1 MSDIYKL
8 SRNFWDFAFEHTGK
22 IKPIH
27 VSIYFFAVEHCNRLG
42 WKKEFGLPTSMV
54 LEAIS
59 VKSYSV
65 YKIAFDELVDLGFF
79 EVVQYSKNQYSSNII
94 ALKENSKANDKANTK
109 ALDKALT
116 KHLTKQPLKQC
127 ESNPQSKLSI
137 DRQIYNDTNIQL
149 DDTSLRSEQFEKF
162 WEFYGKHG
170 AKKPAKQ
177 RFMKLTETE
186 MEALRKHLPKYLD
199 STPDI
204 KFRKHAERYLSS
216 KLWENG
222 DIENL
227 SKPVEYWTN
236 PFDYWNRD
244 LTPEEWKRVPP
255 DRVQGKKDNDIKR
268 RIGI

>member
-1 MSDIYKL
+1 MAENKKSFLLYCDLIHTVSKMPSDKAGELFIHILEYVNDKNPVTDDLIIQLTFEPIKQSLKRDLQKYESIRNRNSENAKLRWDKKNATASDRIPNDTKNADSVNDSVNDSDII
-8 SRNFWDFAFEHTGK
+8 N
-22 IKPIH
+22 
-27 VSIYFFAVEHCNRLG
+27 N
-42 WKKEFGLPTSMV
+42 
-54 LEAIS
+54 
-59 VKSYSV
+59 
-65 YKIAFDELVDLGFF
+65 
-79 EVVQYSKNQYSSNII
+79 N
-94 ALKENSKANDKANTK
+94 
-109 ALDKALT
+109 
-116 KHLTKQPLKQC
+116 
-127 ESNPQSKLSI
+127 
-137 DRQIYNDTNIQL
+137 
-149 DDTSLRSEQFEKF
+149 TSLRSEQFEKF

-170 AKKPAKQ
+170 AKKTAKQ

-186 MEALRKHLPKYLD
+186 MEALRKHLPKYLE

-255 DRVQGKKDNDIKR
+255 DRVEGKKDNDIKR
-268 RIGI
+268 RMGI

>member
-1 MSDIYKL
+1 MADNKKSVVLYVDLIHTFEALEDAEAGKL
-8 SRNFWDFAFEHTGK
+8 IKHFFRYVNDLNPTAPDKLTQIAFEP
-22 IKPIH
+22 IKQQLK
-27 VSIYFFAVEHCNRLG
+27 RDL
-42 WKKEFGLPTSMV
+42 
-54 LEAIS
+54 
-59 VKSYSV
+59 VKW
-65 YKIAFDELVDLGFF
+65 E
-79 EVVQYSKNQYSSNII
+79 
-94 ALKENSKANDKANTK
+94 NTK
-109 ALDKALT
+109 EKRSEAGKASAN
-116 KHLTKQPLKQC
+116 KRKQN
-127 ESNPQSKLSI
+127 STNSTSVQSVQQTSTNSTV
-137 DRQIYNDTNIQL
+137 NDNVNVNVINI
-149 DDTSLRSEQFEKF
+149 DTSLRSEQFEKF

-170 AKKPAKQ
+170 AKKTAKQ

-255 DRVQGKKDNDIKR
+255 DRVEGKKDNDIKR
-268 RIGI
+268 RMGI

>member
-1 MSDIYKL
+1 MAENKKSFLLYCDLI
-8 SRNFWDFAFEHTGK
+8 HTVSKMPKDKAGELF
-22 IKPIH
+22 IH
-27 VSIYFFAVEHCNRLG
+27 I
-42 WKKEFGLPTSMV
+42 
-54 LEAIS
+54 LEY
-59 VKSYSV
+59 V
-65 YKIAFDELVDLGFF
+65 
-79 EVVQYSKNQYSSNII
+79 
-94 ALKENSKANDKANTK
+94 NDKNPVTDDLIIQLTFEPIKQSLKRDLQKYESIRNRNSENAK
-109 ALDKALT
+109 LRWDKKNAT
-116 KHLTKQPLKQC
+116 A
-127 ESNPQSKLSI
+127 S
-137 DRQIYNDTNIQL
+137 DRIPNDTKNADSVNDSVNDSDTINNN
-149 DDTSLRSEQFEKF
+149 TSLRSEQFDKF

-222 DIENL
+222 DIKKL
-227 SKPVEYWTN
+227 SQPVEYWTN

-255 DRVQGKKDNDIKR
+255 DRVEGKKDNDIKR
-268 RIGI
+268 RMGI

>member
-1 MSDIYKL
+1 MAENKKSVVLYVDLIHTFEALEDAEAGILIKHYLRYFNDVNPTAPDKL
-8 SRNFWDFAFEHTGK
+8 TQIAFEPIKQQLKRDLIKWEGTKEKRSEAGK
-22 IKPIH
+22 ASANKRKQL
-27 VSIYFFAVEHCNRLG
+27 ATN
-42 WKKEFGLPTSMV
+42 PTSV
-54 LEAIS
+54 ES
-59 VKSYSV
+59 VEQTSTNPTV
-65 YKIAFDELVDLGFF
+65 NVIV
-79 EVVQYSKNQYSSNII
+79 
-94 ALKENSKANDKANTK
+94 NDNVTVI
-109 ALDKALT
+109 
-116 KHLTKQPLKQC
+116 
-127 ESNPQSKLSI
+127 N
-137 DRQIYNDTNIQL
+137 NN
-149 DDTSLRSEQFEKF
+149 TSLRSEQFDKF

-222 DIENL
+222 NIENL

-255 DRVQGKKDNDIKR
+255 DRVEGKKDNDIKR
-268 RIGI
+268 RMGI

>member
-1 MSDIYKL
+1 MAENKKSVVLYVDLIHTFEALEDAEAGKL
-8 SRNFWDFAFEHTGK
+8 IKHYLRYVNDLNPTAPDKLTQIAFEPIKQQLKRDLIKWEGTKEKRSEAGK
-22 IKPIH
+22 ASANKRKQL
-27 VSIYFFAVEHCNRLG
+27 ATN
-42 WKKEFGLPTSMV
+42 PTSV
-54 LEAIS
+54 ES
-59 VKSYSV
+59 VEQTSTNPTV
-65 YKIAFDELVDLGFF
+65 NVIV
-79 EVVQYSKNQYSSNII
+79 
-94 ALKENSKANDKANTK
+94 NDNVTVI
-109 ALDKALT
+109 
-116 KHLTKQPLKQC
+116 
-127 ESNPQSKLSI
+127 N
-137 DRQIYNDTNIQL
+137 NN
-149 DDTSLRSEQFEKF
+149 TSLRSEQFEKF

-255 DRVQGKKDNDIKR
+255 DRVEGKKDNDIKR
-268 RIGI
+268 RMGI

>member
-1 MSDIYKL
+1 MSDIYTL
-8 SRNFWDFAFEHTGK
+8 YRNFWDFAFANPEK
-22 IKPIH
+22 IKPTH
-27 VSIYFFAVEHCNRLG
+27 VAIFSFSIEHCNRLG
-42 WKKEFGLPTSMV
+42 WKHKFGLPTSMAM
-54 LEAIS
+54 EAIGVS
-59 VKSYSV
+59 SYNTYTKAFNDLVNFGFITLVEKSR
-65 YKIAFDELVDLGFF
+65 
-79 EVVQYSKNQYSSNII
+79 NQYSSNII
-94 ALKENSKANDKANTK
+94 ALSKFDKPTDK
-109 ALDKALT
+109 ALDKALL
-116 KHLTKQPLKQC
+116 KHGTKQS
-127 ESNPQSKLSI
+127 ESKVQSTVSI
-137 DRQIYNDTNIQL
+137 DRQVYKDTNIQS
-149 DDTSLRSEQFEKF
+149 DTASSLRSEQFEKF

-170 AKKPAKQ
+170 AKKAAKQ

-255 DRVQGKKDNDIKR
+255 DRVEGKKDNDIKR
-268 RIGI
+268 RMGI

>member
-1 MSDIYKL
+1 VLDCVREVECPAPHDSADFGRIFFMRDTTIIYRSFYEAIKDLPAENQAELWVAIFEFSLNFNEVELTGLSKTVFKL
-8 SRNFWDFAFEHTGK
+8 
-22 IKPIH
+22 IKPQ
-27 VSIYFFAVEHCNRLG
+27 
-42 WKKEFGLPTSMV
+42 
-54 LEAIS
+54 LEANNKRFENGKKPKAKQEIS
-59 VKSYSV
+59 KPEAKHKQVVSKS
-65 YKIAFDELVDLGFF
+65 E
-79 EVVQYSKNQYSSNII
+79 
-94 ALKENSKANDKANTK
+94 ANNNNNNNNNNN
-109 ALDKALT
+109 LDTA
-116 KHLTKQPLKQC
+116 
-127 ESNPQSKLSI
+127 SA
-137 DRQIYNDTNIQL
+137 
-149 DDTSLRSEQFEKF
+149 LRSEQFEKF

-227 SKPVEYWTN
+227 SKPVQYWTN

-255 DRVQGKKDNDIKR
+255 DRVEGKKDNDIKR
-268 RIGI
+268 RMGI